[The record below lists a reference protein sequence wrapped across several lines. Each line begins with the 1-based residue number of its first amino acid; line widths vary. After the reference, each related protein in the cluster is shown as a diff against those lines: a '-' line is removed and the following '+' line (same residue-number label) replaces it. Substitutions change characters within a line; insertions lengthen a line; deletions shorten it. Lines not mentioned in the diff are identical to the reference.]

1 MRERLVWRCRRGMR
15 ELDLV
20 LLRWLEQRYEDASPA
35 QRAQFEALLDLPDP
49 QLAAW
54 LLQGAAPTAQFAL
67 LIETLRQ
74 AAAGA
79 GPPFGP
85 S

>member
-15 ELDLV
+15 ELDLM

-54 LLQGAAPTAQFAL
+54 LLQGAAPMPQFAA
-67 LIETLRQ
+67 LIATLRQ
-74 AAAGA
+74 APASAN
-79 GPPFGP
+79 PPFIP

>member
-1 MRERLVWRCRRGMR
+1 MRERIAWRCRRGMR
-15 ELDLV
+15 ELDLM
-20 LLRWLEQRYEDASPA
+20 LLRWLEERYEGASPA

-54 LLQGAAPTAQFAL
+54 LLQGVAPMAQFAA

-74 AAAGA
+74 APAGET
-79 GPPFGP
+79 PPFMRP
-85 S
+85 